1 MNMHNIHFVIYS
13 VAFLYTI
20 RGVKTTIPFEIASKR
35 IKYQGINLTKEA
47 KDLYTENCKVLIKE
61 IEEVTSICH
70 VHELEI
76 LILLMSI
83 LSNQSTDSMQPL

>member
-1 MNMHNIHFVIYS
+1 MPRNKF
-13 VAFLYTI
+13 
-20 RGVKTTIPFEIASKR
+20 
-35 IKYQGINLTKEA
+35 KEV

-61 IEEVTSICH
+61 IEEVTNIFH

-83 LSNQSTDSMQPL
+83 LSKQSTDSMQPLSKFPWYFSQK

>member
-1 MNMHNIHFVIYS
+1 MPRNKF
-13 VAFLYTI
+13 
-20 RGVKTTIPFEIASKR
+20 
-35 IKYQGINLTKEA
+35 KEV

-61 IEEVTSICH
+61 IEEVTNIFH

-83 LSNQSTDSMQPL
+83 LSKQSTDSMQRLSKFPWYFSQK